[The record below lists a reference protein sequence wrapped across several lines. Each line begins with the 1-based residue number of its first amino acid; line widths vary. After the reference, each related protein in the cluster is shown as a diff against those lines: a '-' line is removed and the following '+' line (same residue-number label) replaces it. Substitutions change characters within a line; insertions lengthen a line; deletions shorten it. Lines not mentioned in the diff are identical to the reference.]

1 MNAIGPGSSL
11 DLTSFSRTSGG
22 VMIQLSYISTS
33 PQPME
38 TEQLLALLQ
47 ECLHGNRG
55 LGVTGLL
62 LYGNRTFL
70 QVLEGD
76 EAVVDALYEKIMRD
90 TRHTDIKCLTRKTIE
105 RRQYAE
111 WTMGFKRLSDADLDH
126 VDGLKNFSLKE
137 FNAEYLAANEAARAS
152 LMDHFSYWD
161 PLVRAVEEKDAAIK
175 SLKTALGHA
184 RESVE
189 VARLVLES
197 VADACRTHSVS
208 DAHLR
213 LCESTLETLS

>member
-1 MNAIGPGSSL
+1 
-11 DLTSFSRTSGG
+11 
-22 VMIQLSYISTS
+22 MIQISYISTA
-33 PQPME
+33 PHPMD
-38 TEQLLALLQ
+38 TEALLALLQ
-47 ECLHGNRG
+47 QSLNNNRR

-62 LYGNRTFL
+62 LYSNRTFL
-70 QVLEGD
+70 QALEGD
-76 EAVVDALYEKIMRD
+76 ENVVGPLYEKIMRD
-90 TRHTDIKCLTRKTIE
+90 PRHTDIKSLNRKSIE
-105 RRQYAE
+105 RRQYEE
-111 WTMGFKRLSDADLDH
+111 WTMGFKRLSDSDLDH
-126 VDGLKNFSLKE
+126 VDGLKDFSLKD
-137 FNAEYLAANEAARAS
+137 FNAEYLAANEAARES

-213 LCESTLETLS
+213 LCASTLEALG